1 MQVLV
6 QRFILIRERIEFE
19 MSDFK
24 DLVAIVT
31 GGASGIGEATA
42 KLIQSRGGK
51 VFVFDRNQPLNPING
66 VTYLICDITNREDVN
81 KSVAD
86 VAKNGLDILINNA
99 GIGAV
104 GDVTAG
110 DDAEWHKVLDVNVVG
125 TARMSAAAI
134 PFLRKSKS
142 AAIVNVSSIVATD
155 GFPQRAIYSASKG
168 AVHALTLAMA
178 ADHIREGIRI
188 NCVVPATAD
197 TPWVGRLLDQAQD
210 AKAMKEALI
219 ARQPMGRLVTAE
231 EIAHAICYL
240 ASPLSSSTTGIGLN
254 VDGGVG
260 GLRIPPK

>member
-1 MQVLV
+1 
-6 QRFILIRERIEFE
+6 

-42 KLIQSRGGK
+42 KLLQSRGGK
-51 VFVFDRNQPLNPING
+51 VFVFDRNQPKNPIIG
-66 VTYLICDITNREDVN
+66 VTYLICDISNREEVN

-99 GIGAV
+99 GIGV
-104 GDVTAG
+104 IGDVTQAS
-110 DDAEWHKVLDVNVVG
+110 DEDWHKVLDVNVVG

-142 AAIVNVSSIVATD
+142 AAIVNVSSTVSLSGFSNLIV
-155 GFPQRAIYSASKG
+155 YSASKG
-168 AVHALTLAMA
+168 AVNALTLSMA
-178 ADHIREGIRI
+178 ADYIKEGIRV

-197 TPWVGRLLDQAQD
+197 TPWLKRFIKDSKNPLKQ
-210 AKAMKEALI
+210 KEEI
-219 ARQPMGRLVTAE
+219 ISMQPMKRLVTAD

-240 ASPLSSSTTGIGLN
+240 ASPLSASTTGTILN
-254 VDGGVG
+254 VDGGVTG
-260 GLRIPPK
+260 VRF

>member
-1 MQVLV
+1 
-6 QRFILIRERIEFE
+6 

-42 KLIQSRGGK
+42 KLLQSRGGK
-51 VFVFDRNQPLNPING
+51 VFVFDRNQPTNPIIG

-197 TPWVGRLLDQAQD
+197 TPWVGRFLKNSPDPQKQ
-210 AKAMKEALI
+210 KQEIIAM
-219 ARQPMGRLVTAE
+219 QPMQRLVTAE

-240 ASPLSSSTTGIGLN
+240 ASPVSISTTGTILN
-254 VDGGVG
+254 VDGGVS
-260 GLRIPPK
+260 GLRF

>member
-1 MQVLV
+1 
-6 QRFILIRERIEFE
+6 

-51 VFVFDRNQPLNPING
+51 VFVFDRNQPKNPIIG
-66 VTYLICDITNREDVN
+66 VTYLICDITNRADVN

-104 GDVTAG
+104 GDVTIG

-188 NCVVPATAD
+188 NCV
-197 TPWVGRLLDQAQD
+197 GRLLDQAAD

-219 ARQPMGRLVTAE
+219 ARQPMGRLVTAD

>member
-1 MQVLV
+1 
-6 QRFILIRERIEFE
+6 

-42 KLIQSRGGK
+42 KLLQSRGAK
-51 VFVFDRNQPLNPING
+51 VFVFDRNQPTNPISEI
-66 VTYLICDITNREDVN
+66 TYLICDITNREDVN

-86 VAKNGLDILINNA
+86 VAKNGLDVLVNNA
-99 GIGAV
+99 GIGAI
-104 GDVTAG
+104 GDVT
-110 DDAEWHKVLDVNVVG
+110 DVNVVG

-168 AVHALTLAMA
+168 AVHSLTLAMA
-178 ADHIREGIRI
+178 ADHIREGIRV

-197 TPWVGRLLDQAQD
+197 TPWVGRLLGQASD

-240 ASPLSSSTTGIGLN
+240 ASPLSASTTGIGLN

-260 GLRIPPK
+260 GLRVPPK

>member
-1 MQVLV
+1 
-6 QRFILIRERIEFE
+6 

-42 KLIQSRGGK
+42 KLLQSRGGK
-51 VFVFDRNQPLNPING
+51 VFVFDRNQPTNPIIG

-142 AAIVNVSSIVATD
+142 AAIVNVSSTVSLG
-155 GFPQRAIYSASKG
+155 GFSQIAVYSASKG
-168 AVHALTLAMA
+168 AINALTLAMA

-197 TPWVGRLLDQAQD
+197 TPWVERFLQNSPDPQKQ
-210 AKAMKEALI
+210 KQEIIAM
-219 ARQPMGRLVTAE
+219 QPMQRLVTAY

-240 ASPLSSSTTGIGLN
+240 ASPASISTTGTILN
-254 VDGGVG
+254 VDGGVS
-260 GLRIPPK
+260 GLRF

>member
-1 MQVLV
+1 
-6 QRFILIRERIEFE
+6 

-42 KLIQSRGGK
+42 KLLQSRGGK
-51 VFVFDRNQPLNPING
+51 VFVIDRNQPTNPING

-134 PFLRKSKS
+134 PFLRKSES
-142 AAIVNVSSIVATD
+142 AAIVNVSSTASIVGFSEIVA
-155 GFPQRAIYSASKG
+155 YSASKG
-168 AVHALTLAMA
+168 AINALTLAMA

-197 TPWVGRLLDQAQD
+197 TPWIERFVQNSEDPEKQKQEII
-210 AKAMKEALI
+210 AM
-219 ARQPMGRLVTAE
+219 QPMQRLINPYQ
-231 EIAHAICYL
+231 IAHAICYL
-240 ASPLSSSTTGIGLN
+240 ASPFSTSTTGTILN
-254 VDGGVG
+254 VDGGVIG
-260 GLRIPPK
+260 VKF